1 MNNKFILTWFLVFF
15 CSINIFGQG
24 KDYEVTASELNI
36 REQDNKTSEVIG
48 KLSKGQIIRVDTI
61 VGDWALTSFADEQG
75 VEKQGYISTEY
86 IKSIEVENNKKPNSP
101 TFYAVVGILAFS
113 LICYIIALIKTHKG
127 EMTTIVNWYDFALL
141 AGSFSIPVIA
151 FIMDKEDKNIM
162 IGGIIIGG
170 LCLLGS
176 LVWSVVANKDNYFH
190 AFLSVF
196 AKIFIV
202 SAMILIAILLIAN
215 VRNTHKRVRYSD
227 GSYSDVPLN
236 YYEQLA
242 EDRRHQNTQNIIL
255 SIAGFLILSLIG
267 SHLTLGK
274 NKNIQ
279 LSEEQK

>member
-1 MNNKFILTWFLVFF
+1 
-15 CSINIFGQG
+15 
-24 KDYEVTASELNI
+24 
-36 REQDNKTSEVIG
+36 
-48 KLSKGQIIRVDTI
+48 
-61 VGDWALTSFADEQG
+61 
-75 VEKQGYISTEY
+75 
-86 IKSIEVENNKKPNSP
+86 
-101 TFYAVVGILAFS
+101 
-113 LICYIIALIKTHKG
+113 
-127 EMTTIVNWYDFALL
+127 MTTIVNWYDFALL

-227 GSYSDVPLN
+227 GSERSVSLN

-242 EDRRHQNTQNIIL
+242 EDRRHQNTRNTIL

>member
-1 MNNKFILTWFLVFF
+1 MNTKFILICFLTLFW
-15 CSINIFGQG
+15 SINIFGQK
-24 KDYEVTASELNI
+24 KDYEITANELNI
-36 REQDNKTSEVIG
+36 REHDNKTSEVIG
-48 KLSKGQIIRVDTI
+48 KLNKGQIISVDTI
-61 VGDWALTSFADEQG
+61 VGDWALTSFTNEQG
-75 VEKQGYISTEY
+75 IEKQGYVSTEY
-86 IKSIEVENNKKPNSP
+86 IKPIEVENNKKPNSP
-101 TFYAVVGILAFS
+101 TFYAFIGVLVFA

-151 FIMDKEDKNIM
+151 FIIDREDEKIM
-162 IGGIIIGG
+162 TGSIIIGG

-176 LVWSVVANKDNYFH
+176 LVWSVIANKDNYFH

-202 SAMILIAILLIAN
+202 SAMILIAILLISN

-236 YYEQLA
+236 YHEQLA
-242 EDRRHQNTQNIIL
+242 ENRRHQNTQNIIF

-267 SHLTLGK
+267 SHLTLGNDK
-274 NKNIQ
+274 
-279 LSEEQK
+279 E